1 MYQCCKMCKLSSYN
15 GKFCDH
21 YNRRTSPNKG
31 WCKEIILK
39 KEYAKLQREEE
50 LKKRYVSEKSLLE
63 RFGHHS
69 VITFEEWLE
78 IKNIKL

>member
-1 MYQCCKMCKLSSYN
+1 MYQCCKMCIRASLN

-31 WCKEIILK
+31 WCKDITLK
-39 KEYAKLQREEE
+39 DEYAKLQREEDM
-50 LKKRYVSEKSLLE
+50 KKQYISEKSLLE
-63 RFGHHS
+63 RFGYHS

-78 IKNIKL
+78 IKNKQV